1 MFWNILYI
9 RICSVNIFHFCI
21 GGYYLTSAYGAMS
34 LIKNFQE
41 DQAARV
47 LSSTTRDTLHQWH
60 QRRTMPKNLPSV
72 DDFQVSPWP
81 SKRLG
86 LQDYSHYLLLN
97 YIFHVWDFFLTQT
110 DVFVCIKKSIKDI
123 HAQYKKENKVFK
135 PWISFGEPSL

>member
-1 MFWNILYI
+1 
-9 RICSVNIFHFCI
+9 
-21 GGYYLTSAYGAMS
+21 MS

-86 LQDYSHYLLLN
+86 LQDYSHYLILN
-97 YIFHVWDFFLTQT
+97 YIFHVWD
-110 DVFVCIKKSIKDI
+110 
-123 HAQYKKENKVFK
+123 
-135 PWISFGEPSL
+135 